1 MPRVIT
7 TRHHNV
13 SQAAGTTTAPEL
25 FFAAA
30 DDLRSGMTVAP
41 GTRTITR
48 RDGRKAVLPAAR
60 EFYEFFQRTL

>member
-13 SQAAGTTTAPEL
+13 SQVAGTPTAPEL

-41 GTRTITR
+41 DLR
-48 RDGRKAVLPAAR
+48 R
-60 EFYEFFQRTL
+60 